1 MNTIQI
7 TRALKQDPTTSKTFC
22 GVFPSDKLPQT
33 IEKYPCGIVANTDPN
48 DKPGEHWIAM
58 FISFEQKGSSK
69 KGSFFDPLGK
79 SPEFY
84 GTSFTNFLDKHCD
97 AWGFNS
103 RKLQS
108 DMVSCLWRI
117 LFVLFISKVTGT
129 YSLNKIVHVFNN
141 NTLIIDAMVSQF
153 VKNHFKVIDNR
164 LYVNHNQISKK
175 RIL

>member
-7 TRALKQDPTTSKTFC
+7 TRALKQDPMTSKTFY

-33 IEKYPCGIVANTDPN
+33 IEKYPCGIVANTDPS

-58 FISFEQKGSSK
+58 FISIEQKGSLK
-69 KGSFFDPLGK
+69 KGSFFDSLGK
-79 SPEFY
+79 LPEFY
-84 GTSFTNFLDKHCD
+84 GTSFTNFLNKHCNE
-97 AWGFNS
+97 WGFNS

-108 DMVSCLWRI
+108 DWSAVCGEYCLFYLYQR
-117 LFVLFISKVTGT
+117 SRGH
-129 YSLNKIVHVFNN
+129 SLNKIVRVFNN
-141 NTLIIDAMVSQF
+141 NTLINDAMVSQF

-164 LYVNHNQISKK
+164 LHVNHNQISKK